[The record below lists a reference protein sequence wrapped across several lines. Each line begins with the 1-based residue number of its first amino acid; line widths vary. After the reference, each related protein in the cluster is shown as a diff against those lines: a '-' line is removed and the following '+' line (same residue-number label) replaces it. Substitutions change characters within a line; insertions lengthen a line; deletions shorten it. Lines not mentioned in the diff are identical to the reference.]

1 MIEITEKT
9 FFKNMCDKNFT
20 VDTITVDRQFWSYD
34 VLYNTNTR
42 NGYVYY
48 YEYYNGYCRYYRFKN
63 FDEFYNEIIFKR
75 EIYARD

>member
-1 MIEITEKT
+1 MIQITEQT
-9 FFKNMCDKNFT
+9 YIKNMCDKDMT

-42 NGYVYY
+42 TGYVYY
-48 YEYYNGYCRYYRFKN
+48 YECYNGYYRYYRFKN
-63 FDEFYNEIIFKR
+63 FDEFYREIIFKR